1 MQHNSDNP
9 ELTAVVEGTLEANS
23 MVSSGERVLAAVS
36 AGLDS
41 MVMLEVLHRLSARLG
56 FDLCVAHFDHSLR
69 GPEAARAE
77 RELVEARCGALG
89 LELSCGHADVA
100 SIAKKRKL
108 NLQDAARRAR
118 YRFFWDCFEQYG
130 CSRLATGHHQDD
142 QAETVLLRML
152 SGSGLVGLAGIPM
165 VSEGGRLIRPLL
177 NVPRAELERF
187 ALRHGVAFAE
197 DASNLSEKY
206 LRNRLR
212 RRLIPEIEKKFD
224 PDFKDNL
231 ILLAEEANRLRCALE
246 QRANAL
252 SKETVAPVAKGARR
266 IDCLKLEDIPA
277 LLRRYLLRRV
287 VFEMTGGEVIISGRA
302 LAAVERLI
310 LRGSSGRILD
320 LPGDLLASREFE
332 SLIISPRAGI
342 PAGSVKE
349 KLTHELPEEG
359 RKTIL
364 LGQAGWELDL
374 EKTAAARFPG
384 ASVPH
389 AEGPD
394 GWYEQWFDLDG
405 LKLPLTVGTWSAG
418 DKIRPFGLGGS
429 KKVKKL
435 FQEKRIP
442 ASSRSGV
449 PVVRDARREVLWIC
463 GVARSELAPVVM
475 ESKRLLR
482 IRARRI
488 ELSS

>member
-9 ELTAVVEGTLEANS
+9 ELTAVVEGTLEAHS
-23 MVSSGERVLAAVS
+23 MVSAGQRVLAAVS

-56 FDLCVAHFDHSLR
+56 FDLRVVHFDHGLR

-77 RELVEARCGALG
+77 RALVEARCGALG
-89 LELSCGHADVA
+89 LQLSCGHADVA
-100 SIAKKRKL
+100 AIAKKRKL
-108 NLQDAARRAR
+108 NLQDAARRTR
-118 YRFFWDCFEQYG
+118 YRFFWDCFAQYG
-130 CSRLATGHHQDD
+130 CSRLATGHHRDD

-152 SGSGLVGLAGIPM
+152 SGSGLVGLAGIPV

-187 ALRHGVAFAE
+187 ALRHAVAFAQ
-197 DASNLSEKY
+197 DPSNLSDKY

-212 RRLIPEIEKKFD
+212 HRLIPEIEEKFD
-224 PDFKDNL
+224 PDFRDNL
-231 ILLAEEANRLRCALE
+231 ILLAGEANRLRGALE
-246 QRANAL
+246 ESANAV
-252 SKETVAPVAKGARR
+252 SRETVAPAAKGARK
-266 IDCLKLEDIPA
+266 IDCLKLENVPA

-287 VFEMTGGEVIISGRA
+287 VFEMTGGEVIISSRA

-310 LRGSSGRILD
+310 LQGRSGRILD
-320 LPGDLLASREFE
+320 LPGDLRASREFG
-332 SLIISPRAGI
+332 SLIISPRASM
-342 PAGSVKE
+342 PAGTVE
-349 KLTHELPEEG
+349 EELTHELPEAG
-359 RKTIL
+359 SKTIL

-384 ASVPH
+384 APVPL

-394 GWYEQWFDLDG
+394 GWYEQWFDLEE
-405 LKLPLTVGTWSAG
+405 LKLPLTAGAWSAG
-418 DKIRPFGLGGS
+418 DKMRPFGLGGS

-442 ASSRSGV
+442 ASSRSGI
-449 PVVRDARREVLWIC
+449 PVVRDACGEVLWIC
-463 GVARSELAPVVM
+463 GVARTELAPVVM
-475 ESKRLLR
+475 DSKRLLR